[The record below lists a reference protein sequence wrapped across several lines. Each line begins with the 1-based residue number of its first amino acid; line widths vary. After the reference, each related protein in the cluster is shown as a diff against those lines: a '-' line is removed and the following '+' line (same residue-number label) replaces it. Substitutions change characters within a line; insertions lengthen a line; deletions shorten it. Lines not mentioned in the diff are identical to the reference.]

1 MTANQIEQAI
11 KQLIGLIITWAK
23 LIGGL
28 ALALIVLG
36 SLAAAA
42 GHAIPLLATPSAG
55 SRSWYRHRGARLLPW
70 PLSHGASHAL
80 PHSHCSAVAHIV

>member
-11 KQLIGLIITWAK
+11 KQLISLIITWAK

-42 GHAIPLLATPSAG
+42 GHAIPYLPRLPLDQGHGIAIAALAYYLG
-55 SRSWYRHRGARLLPW
+55 K
-70 PLSHGASHAL
+70 
-80 PHSHCSAVAHIV
+80 